1 MTGDCG
7 RTNSGYGGI
16 EKRVQISPLHS
27 SEQPPLRS
35 PWGLSLYC
43 PDIRGERGND
53 RTPCPSAF
61 SQSHFYLCGAVP
73 GGGDCL
79 VSPKCLLALI
89 QLLSQRAKEG
99 IASDHSL
106 KMHLRERIL
115 LQTVL

>member
-1 MTGDCG
+1 MGGLKRGYRYPHCIAQNSRPSDPPGGSAFTAQIEEGKGGMTGLL
-7 RTNSGYGGI
+7 
-16 EKRVQISPLHS
+16 VHPLSPKV
-27 SEQPPLRS
+27 
-35 PWGLSLYC
+35 
-43 PDIRGERGND
+43 I
-53 RTPCPSAF
+53 
-61 SQSHFYLCGAVP
+61 FYLCGAVP

-106 KMHLRERIL
+106 KMHLREGIL